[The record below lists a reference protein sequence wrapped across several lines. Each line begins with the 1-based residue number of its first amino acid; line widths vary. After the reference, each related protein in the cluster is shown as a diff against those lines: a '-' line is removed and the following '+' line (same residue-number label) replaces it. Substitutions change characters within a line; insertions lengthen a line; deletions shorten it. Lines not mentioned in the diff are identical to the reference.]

1 MDALEVSMPEKL
13 IKVLVVD
20 DSALIRHLLTEIL
33 STDPSIE
40 VVGVASDPFIAR
52 EKIKR
57 LSPDVITLDVEM
69 PRMDGLQFLRN
80 LMRLRP
86 MPVVMV
92 SSLTQAGATVTLEAL
107 ELGAVDFVAKPEV
120 DVAEGLKAY
129 SDDLIEKVKA
139 ASVARVN
146 HLATAATQSV
156 SVNRPAKKTS
166 LNFGTTDKILAIGAS
181 TGGTEAIREV
191 LRNLPADTPGTVIVQ
206 HIPGM
211 FSSAFAKRMDG
222 CSEMTVCEAED
233 GMRVLHGHVYIA
245 PGGKHLK
252 LRRDGARYY
261 CVVDETAA
269 VNRHRPSA
277 DVLFDSVA
285 REMGKNAICV
295 LLTGMGKDGASG
307 MLAMREAGAVTL
319 AQDEASSVVWGM
331 PGAAYHL
338 GAVQELLPLR
348 KIAPRITALYQASKA
363 SKELTVVKDG

>member
-1 MDALEVSMPEKL
+1 MPEQR

-33 STDPSIE
+33 SSDPGIE

-80 LMRLRP
+80 IMRLRP

-92 SSLTQAGATVTLEAL
+92 SSLTQAGAAVTLEAL

-120 DVAEGLKAY
+120 DVAEGIKAY
-129 SDDLIEKVKA
+129 ADDLIEKVRA
-139 ASVARVN
+139 ASVANVSR
-146 HLATAATQSV
+146 LANEVEHKKVASKKAKITA
-156 SVNRPAKKTS
+156 

-191 LRNLPADTPGTVIVQ
+191 LQGLPADTPGTVIVQ

-222 CSEMTVCEAED
+222 CSEMTVFEAED

-245 PGGKHLK
+245 PGGKHLR

-261 CVVDETAA
+261 CVVDETEP

-277 DVLFDSVA
+277 DVLFESVA
-285 REMGKNAICV
+285 REMGKNAMCV
-295 LLTGMGKDGASG
+295 LLTGMGKDGAAG
-307 MLAMREAGAVTL
+307 MLAMREAGALTL

-331 PGAAYHL
+331 PGAAYQL

-348 KIAPRITALYQASKA
+348 KIAPRLSELYHALKA
-363 SKELTVVKDG
+363 SKELAVVKGQ